1 MKMGSPD
8 APNDEELEQD
18 EGGYPPGL
26 RHHIDIAELKYLLQ
40 EKVHAVGVPFNT
52 NILRIALNF

>member
-1 MKMGSPD
+1 MKMGSPE
-8 APNDEELEQD
+8 APDDDNEE

-26 RHHIDIAELKYLLQ
+26 RHKQDISELLYLL
-40 EKVHAVGVPFNT
+40 EDKKYAVGVPFST